1 MNFKFP
7 EPDRV
12 ENSRGNK
19 YGSPRLTFSV
29 GAEVVKLGVHTSKAA
44 TSLRVTSPAPVPGLG
59 PLGPPN
65 E

>member
-7 EPDRV
+7 EPDWV
-12 ENSRGNK
+12 ENSRGYK
-19 YGSPRLTFSV
+19 YESPRLTFSV
-29 GAEVVKLGVHTSKAA
+29 GAEVVKSGAHTSKAA

-59 PLGPPN
+59 PLCPPD